1 MEKLGKKN
9 PQKIANIKKRN
20 YKMMIIKKLG
30 KKFLTFYKLIK
41 TI

>member
-1 MEKLGKKN
+1 MKKLGKKSSKN
-9 PQKIANIKKRN
+9 SKHKKRN
-20 YKMMIIKKLG
+20 YKMVIIKKLG